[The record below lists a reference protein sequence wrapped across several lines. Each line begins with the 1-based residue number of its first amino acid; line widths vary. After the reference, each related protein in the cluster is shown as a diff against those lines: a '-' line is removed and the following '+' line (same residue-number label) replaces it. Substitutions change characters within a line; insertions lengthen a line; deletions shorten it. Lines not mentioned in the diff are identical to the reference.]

1 MDKNSIIIELDLARK
16 TAKQAGKLLLS
27 KKNTINIET
36 FVSDRDTKLL
46 ADIES
51 ENLIKTHLSESKFPI
66 LAEESGKSLDNLG
79 SRYWVVD
86 PLDGTVNY
94 SRNIPI
100 CAVSI
105 ALLENSK
112 PILGVIYDFEN
123 DHMYEGSIYT
133 NAKKN
138 NSEIHVSNIN
148 QKNRA
153 ILLTGMPNKS
163 NFSDDNLSEFIDDF
177 QTWKKVRMIGSA
189 AIASIYVASGK
200 ADLYKESNT
209 YLWDIG
215 LRNALGKKELV
226 SNVPTILGSNKDEVK
241 LWLGTAD
248 YFVNLEYSVVG
259 EILNIPRVVLENKD
273 AFEAFNYYRSAAWQI
288 RGVLDPAKKLLIA
301 GNNNLYLYRY
311 DWDDHRK
318 LLIADFKELFGA
330 AHATEI
336 PLITGDDQLV
346 GRFGYFIYPKGPSKR
361 FTSKNMMLFWKN
373 FAYSDK
379 PGSSSNGK
387 KWMPYNQNQTEKFN
401 LMLID
406 NKKNLRM
413 ISDNNEF
420 IKLIN
425 ELNIDTRLNKIEKC
439 VVFYQMTTFVG
450 DDIFDSL
457 IKYYNGI
464 CKKSDAQAFLKENDS
479 FIDF

>member
-66 LAEESGKSLDNLG
+66 LAEESGRSLDNLG

-209 YLWDIG
+209 YLWDIAAG
-215 LRNALGKKELV
+215 AAIVEAAGGIAIIN
-226 SNVPTILGSNKDEVK
+226 NKDISSFQVDVS
-241 LWLGTAD
+241 LS
-248 YFVNLEYSVVG
+248 N
-259 EILNIPRVVLENKD
+259 
-273 AFEAFNYYRSAAWQI
+273 
-288 RGVLDPAKKLLIA
+288 
-301 GNNNLYLYRY
+301 
-311 DWDDHRK
+311 
-318 LLIADFKELFGA
+318 
-330 AHATEI
+330 
-336 PLITGDDQLV
+336 
-346 GRFGYFIYPKGPSKR
+346 SK
-361 FTSKNMMLFWKN
+361 
-373 FAYSDK
+373 
-379 PGSSSNGK
+379 
-387 KWMPYNQNQTEKFN
+387 
-401 LMLID
+401 
-406 NKKNLRM
+406 
-413 ISDNNEF
+413 IS
-420 IKLIN
+420 
-425 ELNIDTRLNKIEKC
+425 
-439 VVFYQMTTFVG
+439 
-450 DDIFDSL
+450 
-457 IKYYNGI
+457 
-464 CKKSDAQAFLKENDS
+464 
-479 FIDF
+479 

>member
-209 YLWDIG
+209 YLWDIAAG
-215 LRNALGKKELV
+215 AAIVEAAGGIAIIN
-226 SNVPTILGSNKDEVK
+226 NKDISSFQVDVS
-241 LWLGTAD
+241 LS
-248 YFVNLEYSVVG
+248 N
-259 EILNIPRVVLENKD
+259 
-273 AFEAFNYYRSAAWQI
+273 
-288 RGVLDPAKKLLIA
+288 
-301 GNNNLYLYRY
+301 
-311 DWDDHRK
+311 
-318 LLIADFKELFGA
+318 
-330 AHATEI
+330 
-336 PLITGDDQLV
+336 
-346 GRFGYFIYPKGPSKR
+346 SK
-361 FTSKNMMLFWKN
+361 
-373 FAYSDK
+373 
-379 PGSSSNGK
+379 
-387 KWMPYNQNQTEKFN
+387 
-401 LMLID
+401 
-406 NKKNLRM
+406 
-413 ISDNNEF
+413 IS
-420 IKLIN
+420 
-425 ELNIDTRLNKIEKC
+425 
-439 VVFYQMTTFVG
+439 
-450 DDIFDSL
+450 
-457 IKYYNGI
+457 
-464 CKKSDAQAFLKENDS
+464 
-479 FIDF
+479 